1 MANFRQGQLLR
12 IFVNEEDSWQGRPL
26 YGAIVEMLKSQH
38 VAGASVFRGVE
49 GFGAHR
55 EIHVAKIWA
64 FGGRL
69 PVLIEV
75 VDEPGKIESLIPRLE
90 TMISEGAIT
99 LERVEYCRFTR
110 PMRGA
115 RRAEDEA

>member
-1 MANFRQGQLLR
+1 MADFKTGQLLR
-12 IFVNEEDSWQGRPL
+12 IFVNERDTWHGGPL
-26 YGAIVEMLKSQH
+26 YGAIVAMLKREH

-55 EIHVAKIWA
+55 EIHMAKVWT

-75 VDEPGKIESLIPRLE
+75 VDEPEKIASLIPELE
-90 TMISEGAIT
+90 TMIPEGAIT

-110 PMRGA
+110 Q
-115 RRAEDEA
+115 RRA

>member
-1 MANFRQGQLLR
+1 MADFKVGQLLR
-12 IFVNEEDSWQGRPL
+12 IFVNEGDMWHLVPL
-26 YGAIVEMLKSQH
+26 HVAILEMLKREH

-49 GFGAHR
+49 GFGTHR

-64 FGGRL
+64 FGTKM

-75 VDEPGKIESLIPRLE
+75 VDQPETIDRLIPILE
-90 TMISEGAIT
+90 TMIPEGAMT

-110 PMRGA
+110 LA
-115 RRAEDEA
+115 RRRPHEN